1 MDTNNSGPNPDERHV
16 SHSDKPNDP
25 AHFISAPRSLEAFL
39 VPPIPWWKRG
49 IDLAG
54 ASIALILMAPLFL
67 IITILIKIISPGPA
81 FFKQER
87 TGYLGKPFTIW
98 KFRTMHVN
106 AESTVHEE
114 HCRNSILNDLE
125 LKKVEND
132 SRIFPFGNFL
142 RQSCIDE
149 LPQLFNVLKGE
160 MSLVGPRPDLPYN
173 INELKRWHC
182 ARLNVPPG
190 MTGLWQINGKNSTTF
205 TEMIRYDIGYERH
218 LSFKLEMKILFLT
231 IPAIIK
237 QAWQS
242 YQESRQESE
251 TLK

>member
-132 SRIFPFGNFL
+132 SRIFPMTHVPFFFI
-142 RQSCIDE
+142 Q
-149 LPQLFNVLKGE
+149 LP
-160 MSLVGPRPDLPYN
+160 
-173 INELKRWHC
+173 
-182 ARLNVPPG
+182 
-190 MTGLWQINGKNSTTF
+190 
-205 TEMIRYDIGYERH
+205 
-218 LSFKLEMKILFLT
+218 KL
-231 IPAIIK
+231 
-237 QAWQS
+237 
-242 YQESRQESE
+242 
-251 TLK
+251 